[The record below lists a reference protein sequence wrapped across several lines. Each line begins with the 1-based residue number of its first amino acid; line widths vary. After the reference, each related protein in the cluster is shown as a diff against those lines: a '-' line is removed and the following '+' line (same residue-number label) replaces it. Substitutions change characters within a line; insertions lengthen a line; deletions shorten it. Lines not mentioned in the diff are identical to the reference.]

1 MFRARTVSINQW
13 GGITCSVI
21 LWASLCPSVLA
32 QFHQTQWDQGAPVT
46 PTIPSQFHSNPS
58 PTGQSTS
65 NPLAPTVGVPA
76 SGIPDGPRS
85 DSTVT
90 GVRSLINLPMNSGLG
105 AQNQGYYSTSV
116 PTSGTA
122 ETQQGMGLPA
132 LPGRIDAPQE
142 QWQGNWQGSTNSL
155 LNSNP
160 AASSQGNSPVGGQP
174 GMFQTLPQ
182 NNGFNSASTLIQQ
195 PGGEMTAPGNRLL
208 ANDQT
213 NRQRSNQSVAQ
224 RQAEVG
230 NWDRFINLPTMT
242 SQGLRKGRATTGGQD
257 GLTDSMYESQGS
269 AFLSEDPDFPKS
281 RLVSN
286 TGQDQSGGIKQT
298 TNVDNK
304 PKASMDAL
312 SWWLMMCSVM
322 ANLILFYFLYDSR
335 AKYLNLAD
343 ELQSRFFREG

>member
-1 MFRARTVSINQW
+1 
-13 GGITCSVI
+13 
-21 LWASLCPSVLA
+21 
-32 QFHQTQWDQGAPVT
+32 
-46 PTIPSQFHSNPS
+46 
-58 PTGQSTS
+58 
-65 NPLAPTVGVPA
+65 
-76 SGIPDGPRS
+76 
-85 DSTVT
+85 
-90 GVRSLINLPMNSGLG
+90 
-105 AQNQGYYSTSV
+105 
-116 PTSGTA
+116 
-122 ETQQGMGLPA
+122 
-132 LPGRIDAPQE
+132 
-142 QWQGNWQGSTNSL
+142 
-155 LNSNP
+155 
-160 AASSQGNSPVGGQP
+160 
-174 GMFQTLPQ
+174 
-182 NNGFNSASTLIQQ
+182 
-195 PGGEMTAPGNRLL
+195 MTAPGNRLL